1 MCCISFVNVFF
12 KETIDCL
19 YFRYTISEYLW
30 RNIPSRG
37 PKLAYPTR
45 MKSPP
50 KPARTLRIVV
60 VNTAPADDA
69 GEAALEA
76 QARRNTA
83 LRIGL
88 LESGYDIVASLPAD
102 IFLPERIAQ
111 IQPDMIIIDSESDAR
126 DVLEHIVIATR
137 DEPRPIVLFTDDQ
150 TTSSMDAAIDAG
162 VSAYIVAGLQAERVK
177 PVLDVALARF
187 RREQRLLDELSD
199 TRRQLA
205 DRKLI
210 ERAKG
215 VLMAKSGLS
224 EEEAYQ
230 KLRGMAMNK
239 KLKLAEVAQR
249 ILDVEDLLG

>member
-1 MCCISFVNVFF
+1 M
-12 KETIDCL
+12 
-19 YFRYTISEYLW
+19 
-30 RNIPSRG
+30 
-37 PKLAYPTR
+37 KL
-45 MKSPP
+45 PP
-50 KPARTLRIVV
+50 PVQRTLRIVV
-60 VNTAPADDA
+60 VNTAPGA
-69 GEAALEA
+69 GEQAMAA
-76 QARRNTA
+76 QAQRNTA

-150 TTSSMDAAIDAG
+150 DTSSMDAAIHAG

-187 RREQRLLDELSD
+187 RRERKLLDELSD

-205 DRKLI
+205 DRKLV

-215 VLMAKSGLS
+215 VLMARSGLS
-224 EEEAYQ
+224 EEQAYQ
-230 KLRGMAMNK
+230 RLRSMAMNR
-239 KLKLAEVAQR
+239 KLKLGEVAQR
-249 ILDVEDLLG
+249 VLDVEDLL

>member
-1 MCCISFVNVFF
+1 
-12 KETIDCL
+12 
-19 YFRYTISEYLW
+19 
-30 RNIPSRG
+30 
-37 PKLAYPTR
+37 

-50 KPARTLRIVV
+50 AQRTLRIVV
-60 VNTAPADDA
+60 VNTMPGGADEGA
-69 GEAALEA
+69 VQA

-126 DVLEHIVIATR
+126 DVLEHIVIVTR

-150 TTSSMDAAIDAG
+150 TAASVDAAIAAG

-187 RREQRLLDELSD
+187 KREQKLLDELSD

-215 VLMAKSGLS
+215 VLMARNRMT
-224 EEEAYQ
+224 EDEAYQ
-230 KLRGMAMNK
+230 KLRSMAMNK

-249 ILDVEDLLG
+249 ILDVEDLL